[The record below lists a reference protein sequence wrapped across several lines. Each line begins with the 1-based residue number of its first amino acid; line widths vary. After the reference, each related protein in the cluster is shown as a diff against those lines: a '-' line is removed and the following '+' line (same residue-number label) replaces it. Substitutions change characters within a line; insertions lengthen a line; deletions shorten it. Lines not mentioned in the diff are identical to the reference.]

1 MNNYLFFR
9 TDRIGDFLVSAILLK
24 AIKRNDKKAHISVV
38 ASSKNY
44 FFIKTLDFIDEVFL
58 YPNNFFKKIFFFF
71 NLRKKKYELLCALDG
86 KKRSIYFSLFLKSK
100 IKILMTTK
108 KLFKKILNFFF
119 SKIYLFDESKS
130 KLEEIKDILN
140 LSKMS
145 FNKSDVSFLKENKI
159 YLKKIKIIK
168 DFILLHFDEKWI
180 YEQYITK
187 YKSIEP
193 NLDDLDEFIYN
204 LIKKSKKNLIITT
217 GMMNND
223 LIKKLLLSFN
233 KENDNL
239 YTKVFNDKLIQ
250 LYINIDF
257 FELEYLIKNSSF
269 LIGCHGASTHL
280 ASAHGIKI
288 YDIFDL
294 SQKNFYLKWINHIE
308 NYSYFYREN
317 FSDLKRKILSRI

>member
-24 AIKRNDKKAHISVV
+24 AIKRNDKNAHISVV
-38 ASSKNY
+38 ASRKNY

-71 NLRKKKYELLCALDG
+71 NLRKNKYELICALDG
-86 KKRSIYFSLFLKSK
+86 KKKSIYFSFFLKSK

-108 KLFKKILNFFF
+108 KIFKKILNYFF
-119 SKIYLFDESKS
+119 SRIYLFDESKN
-130 KLEEIKDILN
+130 KLEEIKDVLSLN
-140 LSKMS
+140 KMS
-145 FNKSDVSFLKENKI
+145 FDKDDICFLKNNKI
-159 YLKKIKIIK
+159 YLEKIKLIK
-168 DFILLHFDEKWI
+168 DFIIFHFDEKWI
-180 YEQYITK
+180 YEQYIKK

-193 NLDDLDEFIYN
+193 SLDDLEEFIYN
-204 LIKKSKKNLIITT
+204 LVKKSKKNLIITT
-217 GMMNND
+217 GMMDND
-223 LIKKLLLSFN
+223 LIKTLLLSFN
-233 KENDNL
+233 KESDYL
-239 YTKVFNDKLIQ
+239 YTKNFNDKLIQ
-250 LYINIDF
+250 IYINIDF

-288 YDIFDL
+288 FDIFDL
-294 SQKNFYLKWINHIE
+294 SQENFYLKWINHIE

-317 FSDLKRKILSRI
+317 FSDLNKKILSKI

>member
-44 FFIKTLDFIDEVFL
+44 FFINTLDFIDEVFL
-58 YPNNFFKKIFFFF
+58 YPDNFLKKIFFFIK
-71 NLRKKKYELLCALDG
+71 LRKKKYGLICALDG
-86 KKRSIYFSLFLKSK
+86 KKRSIYFSFFLKSK
-100 IKILMTTK
+100 VKILMTTK
-108 KLFKKILNFFF
+108 KIFKKLLKYFF
-119 SKIYLFDESKS
+119 SKIYLFDESKN
-130 KLEEIKDILN
+130 KLEEIKDV
-140 LSKMS
+140 LSLLKMS
-145 FNKSDVSFLKENKI
+145 FDKNDISFLKEKKI
-159 YLKKIKIIK
+159 NLKKINLLH
-168 DFILLHFDEKWI
+168 DFIIFHFDEKWI
-180 YEQYITK
+180 YGQYINK

-193 NLDDLDEFIYN
+193 SLENLEEFIYN
-204 LIKKSKKNLIITT
+204 LTEKTKKNLIITT
-217 GMMNND
+217 GMIDND

-233 KENDNL
+233 KENDKL
-239 YTKVFNDKLIQ
+239 YTKGFKDKLIQ
-250 LYINIDF
+250 IYINIDF
-257 FELEYLIKNSSF
+257 FELEYLIKNSLF

-294 SQKNFYLKWINHIE
+294 SQKNFYHKWINHTE

-317 FSDLKRKILSRI
+317 FSDLSRKILNRI

>member
-1 MNNYLFFR
+1 
-9 TDRIGDFLVSAILLK
+9 
-24 AIKRNDKKAHISVV
+24 
-38 ASSKNY
+38 
-44 FFIKTLDFIDEVFL
+44 
-58 YPNNFFKKIFFFF
+58 
-71 NLRKKKYELLCALDG
+71 
-86 KKRSIYFSLFLKSK
+86 
-100 IKILMTTK
+100 
-108 KLFKKILNFFF
+108 
-119 SKIYLFDESKS
+119 
-130 KLEEIKDILN
+130 
-140 LSKMS
+140 MS

>member
-24 AIKRNDKKAHISVV
+24 AIKRNDRKAHISVV

-58 YPNNFFKKIFFFF
+58 YPNNFLKKIFFFL
-71 NLRKKKYELLCALDG
+71 NLRKKKYELICALDG
-86 KKRSIYFSLFLKSK
+86 KKRSIYFSFFLKSK

-108 KLFKKILNFFF
+108 KIFKKFLNYFFA
-119 SKIYLFDESKS
+119 KIYLFDESQN

-145 FNKSDVSFLKENKI
+145 FDKSDISFLKENKI
-159 YLKKIKIIK
+159 YLKKIKLIK
-168 DFILLHFDEKWI
+168 DFIIFHFDEKWI
-180 YEQYITK
+180 HEQYIKK

-193 NLDDLDEFIYN
+193 SLNDLEQFIYN
-204 LIKKSKKNLIITT
+204 LIKKSNKNLIITT
-217 GMMNND
+217 GTMNND
-223 LIKKLLLSFN
+223 LIKKLILSFK

-239 YTKVFNDKLIQ
+239 YTKSFHDKLIQ
-250 LYINIDF
+250 VYVKIDF
-257 FELEYLIKNSSF
+257 FELQYLIKNSSF

-280 ASAHGIKI
+280 ASSHGIKI

-294 SQKNFYLKWINHIE
+294 SQKNFYLKWINHIK

-317 FSDLKRKILSRI
+317 FSDLTKKILSRI

>member
-1 MNNYLFFR
+1 MNKYLFFR

-58 YPNNFFKKIFFFF
+58 YPNNFFKKIFFFLK
-71 NLRKKKYELLCALDG
+71 LRKSKYELICALDG

-108 KLFKKILNFFF
+108 KIFKKLLNYFF
-119 SKIYLFDESKS
+119 SKIFLFDESKN
-130 KLEEIKDILN
+130 KLEEIKDVLN

-145 FNKSDVSFLKENKI
+145 FDKSDLSFLKENKI
-159 YLKKIKIIK
+159 YLKKIKLLK
-168 DFILLHFDEKWI
+168 DFIIFHFDEKWI
-180 YEQYITK
+180 YEQYIKK
-187 YKSIEP
+187 YVSIEP
-193 NLDDLDEFIYN
+193 SLDDLEEFIYN

-217 GMMNND
+217 GLINND

-233 KENDNL
+233 KKNNNL
-239 YTKVFNDKLIQ
+239 YTKSFDDKLIQ
-250 LYINIDF
+250 IYINIDF

-280 ASAHGIKI
+280 ASAYGIKI

-294 SQKNFYLKWINHIE
+294 SQKNFYFKWINHIE

-317 FSDLKRKILSRI
+317 FSDLNKKILNKI

>member
-159 YLKKIKIIK
+159 YLKKIKLIK
-168 DFILLHFDEKWI
+168 DFIILHFDEKWI